1 MPLFSSSRLMRMF
14 PRRCFTLMAK
24 CATFLNWLP
33 HVSSEATAAG
43 QHKTALPSPIF
54 RKPLE
59 RAK

>member
-1 MPLFSSSRLMRMF
+1 MRMF